1 MQELQRPDIFATRA
15 HAAFKRGGRRRL
27 LGAALAALAMLLLLV
42 VLGPEQ
48 AEIKARFEY
57 YGAPGELLIMPEISI
72 VEGRDARQQV
82 PKSLQQPPPPAEI
95 IVEEE
100 PRDPLATETV
110 AKPRKDQPSES
121 VPLEVS
127 ADAEQAD
134 QDQVELNLPQQRNP
148 DWYILHQV
156 RPEYPLDA
164 PESERRLPTI
174 FVRAA
179 IFVGKD
185 GKVLEKMVLATN
197 GGPTYSTVVLE
208 ALGAWVFGWRV
219 DPGAGRWIEMTW
231 NFRSPYFTPAGALP
245 R

>member
-1 MQELQRPDIFATRA
+1 MHEPQRPDIFATRA

-27 LGAALAALAMLLLLV
+27 LGAAVATLVLLLLLV

-48 AEIKARFEY
+48 AEIKQRFEH
-57 YGAPGELLIMPEISI
+57 YGAPGELHIMPEISI

-82 PKSLQQPPPPAEI
+82 PKSLQQPPPPAAI
-95 IVEEE
+95 IVEDE
-100 PRDPLATETV
+100 PRDPRATET
-110 AKPRKDQPSES
+110 APKPRQETPSES
-121 VPLEVS
+121 VPLDLA
-127 ADAEQAD
+127 ADADEAD
-134 QDQVELNLPQQRNP
+134 RDQVELSLPQQRNP

-164 PESERRLPTI
+164 PERERRLPTV

-185 GKVLEKMVLATN
+185 GRVLEKMVLATN
-197 GGPTYSTVVLE
+197 GGPTYSAVVLE
-208 ALGAWVFGWRV
+208 ALGEWVFGWRV

-231 NFRSPYFTPAGALP
+231 NFRSPYFTPAAAA
-245 R
+245 RR